1 MITIYTLVIIALLG
15 VILNKLFRPIFKP
28 YTYSQI
34 KKSREDLVYNSKD
47 SFNLEYLQKKVSR
60 RLPIIDMSEDLE
72 IELNKKLS
80 RLGAEATAKD
90 IRRLQLLYALFTLL
104 VALITRIMLGR
115 TPALVVALLSIY
127 TWRYPII
134 RIDKEIYDRNQA
146 IERELPELYS
156 ILFYAYKRSA
166 GVNLTSKIQSYIKDS
181 SDLFYKEMMIFIED
195 ARNGELYALK
205 EFKKRVPLGIVIRFC
220 DIMETRLTGY
230 DNISVMYN
238 FKKEM
243 DDKRSARE
251 DKLLKDLSARL
262 NTIAWIGVMVPMGII
277 LIIYFAAQ
285 MMTAF
290 AN

>member
-1 MITIYTLVIIALLG
+1 MIYTLVIIALLG

-90 IRRLQLLYALFTLL
+90 IRRLQLLYAIFTLL
-104 VALITRIMLGR
+104 VALIIRIMLGK

-205 EFKKRVPLGIVIRFC
+205 EFKKRVPLGIVLRFC

>member
-80 RLGAEATAKD
+80 RLGVEATAKD

-166 GVNLTSKIQSYIKDS
+166 GINLTSKIQSYIKDS

-285 MMTAF
+285 MMAAF

>member
-1 MITIYTLVIIALLG
+1 MIMIYTLVIIALLG

-104 VALITRIMLGR
+104 VALIIRIMLGK

-230 DNISVMYN
+230 DNISVMYS

>member
-166 GVNLTSKIQSYIKDS
+166 GINLTSKIQSYIKDS

>member
-1 MITIYTLVIIALLG
+1 MIMIYTLVIIALLG

-104 VALITRIMLGR
+104 VALIIRIMLGK

-285 MMTAF
+285 MMAAF

>member
-80 RLGAEATAKD
+80 RLGVEATAKD

-285 MMTAF
+285 MMAAF